1 VYNLPSTAQAIKF
14 LHAAAG
20 YPVKE
25 TWISAINFGN
35 YVTWLGLTAKAVQ
48 RHFPESDEKQKG
60 HMKKQRQN
68 V

>member
-35 YVTWLGLTAKAVQ
+35 YVTWLGLTAKAVR
-48 RHFPESDEKQKG
+48 RHFPESDETQKG